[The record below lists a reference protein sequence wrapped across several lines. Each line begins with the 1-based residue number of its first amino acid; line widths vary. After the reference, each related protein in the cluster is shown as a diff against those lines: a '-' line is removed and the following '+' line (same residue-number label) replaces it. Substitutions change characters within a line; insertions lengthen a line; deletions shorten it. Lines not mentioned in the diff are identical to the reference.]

1 MKYQLLVTLV
11 AGLLAAPCVMAQQMP
26 QNYWRYEGTQFSDP
40 GGQEMRS
47 IAIGSGGVFV
57 AEINAGVP
65 TRLLK
70 FTEAGVFVSTFATVF
85 TNIHGVACDP
95 AGNVYVLDGT
105 APFVNKF
112 DSGGNLLG
120 QWGTQGAVD
129 GQLDIA
135 ASNGA
140 QMIATDSAG
149 LVYVCD
155 PGNNRIQVYN
165 SSGVFQRKWGSAGAL
180 PGQFAAGKP
189 TEICVSPDN
198 HVFASTGKVFDTLGN
213 YVSTYYSV
221 PSPCSVYAVAPDGM
235 FITNYNGWSFANLSG
250 MTGTYEGYP
259 LASPTENSAFSKRG
273 DLFSV
278 NATKVS
284 VFKREY
290 RDASN
295 FPVAPSIPQPAI
307 LSAVQRPATSLMD
320 ITYKVTDTDSPT
332 VTTGLLAF
340 KNGGQNLGQ
349 VVVPHTFIEG
359 TASNLGTLQ
368 PRDTP
373 LTVTWD
379 MATDALSDTNIQME
393 VLAKD
398 SRDLLG
404 IHWINVP
411 ASGGHAAF
419 QASAAPINDTQ
430 LYDLWLWFLA
440 TRNDVSLSTSPDT
453 VYGTI
458 TGTTGIYAGRTLAS
472 GNSNYWY
479 IPLTSSAGRAYACN
493 KMSVRPI
500 SGAELARAQGG
511 SYGFSSLTNLTV
523 VKAVGSATNYYEGS
537 GTNNYGESS
546 WFSFFAPSAVDV
558 ACGSEFTLFLMS
570 DGSLWG
576 VGRNE
581 QGQLGDGTLTNRN
594 IPIQI
599 ATDVTRIAAGFY
611 FSMFVKSDGTLWT
624 MGQNNNGQLGDG
636 TTSQRLSPVQVPGA
650 TNVVAVGAGGYFGQF
665 AKVDGT
671 LWGMGAN
678 ENGQLGDGTN
688 IDRTSPVQVP
698 SVSGVI
704 KVAGGGNH
712 SIFLKND
719 GTLWGMGYNGNGQ
732 LGDGTSSTRYT
743 PAAVSGG
750 TNVTDISAGYY
761 HTQFVKS
768 DGTLWGVGYNGYG
781 QLGDGTTT
789 QRLIP
794 VQASGAANVTRVVSG
809 EHHTVFLC
817 GDSSAWA
824 MGYNGYGQLGD
835 NTNITRLLPVQV
847 ASHVTAISAKTNHT
861 AALATP

>member
-1 MKYQLLVTLV
+1 MKYQLLASLL

-47 IAIGSGGVFV
+47 IAIGSSGVFV

-112 DSGGNLLG
+112 DADGNLLG
-120 QWGTQGAVD
+120 QWGTQGAAD

-140 QMIATDSAG
+140 EMIATDSAG

-155 PGNNRIQVYN
+155 PGNSRIQVYN

-198 HVFASTGKVFDTLGN
+198 HVFASYGKVFDTLGN
-213 YVSTYYSV
+213 YVTTYYNV
-221 PSPCSVYAVAPDGM
+221 PSPVGVFAVAPDGM
-235 FITNYNGWSFANLSG
+235 FLTEYNNWMFAHLSG

-259 LASPTENSAFSKRG
+259 LAYPTANSAFSKRG
-273 DLFSV
+273 DLYSV
-278 NATKVS
+278 NTTKIS

-290 RDASN
+290 RDAPN
-295 FPVAPSIPQPAI
+295 FPVAPAIPQPSV
-307 LSAVQRPATSLMD
+307 LSAVQRAATSLMD
-320 ITYKVTDTDSPT
+320 ITYKVADTDSPT

-340 KNGGQNLGQ
+340 KSGGQNLGQ
-349 VVVPHTFIEG
+349 VVVPRTFVEG
-359 TASNLGTLQ
+359 TASNLGNSQ

-379 MATDALSDTNIQME
+379 MATDALTDTNIQME

-398 SRDLLG
+398 TRDLLG

-411 ASGGHAAF
+411 ASGGQPAF
-419 QASAAPINDTQ
+419 QASAAPISDTQ

-453 VYGTI
+453 RFGTVL
-458 TGTTGIYAGRTLAS
+458 GTSGIYAGRSLAT
-472 GNSNYWY
+472 GDSNYWI
-479 IPLTSSAGRAYACN
+479 IPSTSTAGRTYAYDR
-493 KMSVRPI
+493 MSVRPI

-511 SYGFSSLTNLTV
+511 SYGFSSLSNLTV
-523 VKAVGSATNYYEGS
+523 VKAVGSAINYYEGW
-537 GTNNYGESS
+537 GTNNYGESN

-576 VGRNE
+576 LGRNE
-581 QGQLGDGTLTNRN
+581 QGELGDGTVTNRN
-594 IPIQI
+594 VPIQI

-624 MGQNNNGQLGDG
+624 MGQNGSGQLGDG
-636 TTSQRLSPVQVPGA
+636 TTSQRITPVQVPGA
-650 TNVVAVGAGGYFGQF
+650 TNVVAIGAGGFFSLF
-665 AKVDGT
+665 AKADGT

-688 IDRTSPVQVP
+688 SQRNSPVQVP
-698 SVSGVI
+698 AVSGVI
-704 KVAGGGNH
+704 KVAGGSNH
-712 SIFLKND
+712 SVFLKND

-732 LGDGTSSTRYT
+732 LGDGTYTTRNT
-743 PAAVSGG
+743 VAPVTGG
-750 TNVTDISAGYY
+750 TNVTDICAGSY
-761 HTQFVKS
+761 HSMFVKS
-768 DGTLWGVGYNGYG
+768 DGTLWGMGYNGNG
-781 QLGDGTTT
+781 QLGDGTTNQQLT
-789 QRLIP
+789 P
-794 VQASGAANVTRVVSG
+794 VQTAGAANVTRAAAG
-809 EHHTVFLC
+809 ENHTVFLC
-817 GDSSAWA
+817 GDSSVWA
-824 MGYNGYGQLGD
+824 MGYNGSGQLGD

-847 ASHVTAISAKTNHT
+847 ASHVTAISAKISHT
-861 AALATP
+861 AAIGTP